1 MAKYLSGLFSVLLML
16 TWSASSAV
24 AANGEALNAIVKI
37 FATQSQPNYLQPW
50 QNYQQSSATG
60 SGFVIDGGR
69 IITNAHIVA
78 NQTFLQVRKQGD
90 PKKYIARLEV
100 VGHECDLAILKV
112 DAPDFYRGITPLKFS
127 DFPELQDKVHVLG
140 YPIGGDN
147 ISVTEGVVSRIEPVN
162 YNHSGRLLL
171 AAQIDAAI
179 NPGNSGGPVLKDGK
193 VVGVAFQGL
202 SQSQNIGYMIPPPV
216 IRHFL
221 TDVADGRYDGFPD
234 ISAGIMQMENPD
246 LRQWAKM
253 KPDDTGVMIT
263 FLSPI
268 EKNKGLLQT
277 NDVLTAID
285 GVRIANDATIPF
297 RRDEVIHFS
306 TLIWNKYIGDKC
318 QLKIIRDG
326 KKIEITYPLS
336 QIERLVTTRDF
347 DLLPS
352 YYLVGGL
359 LFVPLTTNYLNSWR
373 NWWSNAP
380 RRLTNYA
387 AFGEITEKY
396 NEVVVLSSILA
407 DETNEGY
414 QDIRFQRV
422 IKYNG
427 IEIRNLKDLLTRMEA
442 QRDGFAE
449 FELDDYIKLVIDL
462 KKYREATGRIM
473 KRYRIPVDRSN
484 DLKTVTP

>member
-1 MAKYLSGLFSVLLML
+1 MAKFLTGLISALLL
-16 TWSASSAV
+16 LAWPASPAV

-69 IITNAHIVA
+69 ILTNAHIVA

-202 SQSQNIGYMIPPPV
+202 SQSQNIGYMTPPPV

-221 TDVADGRYDGFPD
+221 TDVADKRYNGFPD
-234 ISAGIMQMENPD
+234 ISASIMQMENPD

-268 EKNKGLLQT
+268 EKGKGLLRT

-318 QLKIIRDG
+318 RLKIIRDG
-326 KKIEITYPLS
+326 KKIEIDYPLS
-336 QIERLVTTRDF
+336 EIERLVTTRDF

-407 DETNEGY
+407 DEINEGY

-422 IKYNG
+422 NKYNG
-427 IEIRNLKDLLTRMEA
+427 IEIRNLKDLLKRMEA

-449 FELDDYIKLVIDL
+449 LELDDYIKLVIDL

-484 DLKTVTP
+484 DLKIITP